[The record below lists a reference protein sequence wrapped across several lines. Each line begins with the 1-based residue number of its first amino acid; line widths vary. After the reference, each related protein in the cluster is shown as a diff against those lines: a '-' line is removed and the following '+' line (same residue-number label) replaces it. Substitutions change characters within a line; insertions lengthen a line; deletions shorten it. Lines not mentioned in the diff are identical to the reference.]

1 MLLVTEKCERGE
13 IGYRNYNKRA
23 AVDDQGGKKGATE
36 RSLERLGGKDLPPK
50 WARRGEEERPMEMS
64 KEASQGMY
72 GTSHRVTVTVSCV
85 FMGVWRMVEIRTG
98 C

>member
-1 MLLVTEKCERGE
+1 
-13 IGYRNYNKRA
+13 
-23 AVDDQGGKKGATE
+23 
-36 RSLERLGGKDLPPK
+36 
-50 WARRGEEERPMEMS
+50 MEMS